1 MSRSRKTL
9 ALLLAAGVS
18 VAAVAGVVTTRSP
31 AEAQTAQAQTAAA
44 APPPAE
50 VDVATVLARPV
61 VDWQSY
67 SGRLEAVDRVDI
79 RPQVPGT
86 IVAVHFRNGA
96 LVRQGDVLFTIDPRP
111 YEAEV
116 ARAEAQVAAAQAR
129 VRLTASDLDRAQ
141 KLVRD
146 DTISRSAMDQ
156 KDNAARE
163 AAANLKAAQA
173 ALELARLNLGYTRV
187 TAPVSGRVSRAE
199 RTVGNV
205 VAAGA
210 AAEPLTTLVSVS
222 PIYASFDVDEQTYL
236 RHIAPVKDSGD
247 IPVRLGLAN
256 EDGHPR
262 AGTVEHV
269 DNRLDSVSGT
279 IRVRAKF
286 DNPDGLLVPGLYA
299 RIRVGGTTPYDALL
313 VDDRAIGTD
322 QDKKFVLAVT
332 PENVVEY
339 RPVKLGALQNGL
351 RVVTAGLS
359 AGERVVVNGLQ
370 RARPGMTVA
379 PKTVAMAPGE
389 FRDEKTQTAQR

>member
-1 MSRSRKTL
+1 MTASRAKF
-9 ALLLAAGVS
+9 AVVLAAGVS
-18 VAAVAGVVTTRSP
+18 LAAVAVTMSGRHP
-31 AEAQTAQAQTAAA
+31 AEAQTA
-44 APPPAE
+44 PPPVVAE
-50 VDVATVLARPV
+50 VDVATVQAKPV
-61 VDWQSY
+61 TDWQSY
-67 SGRLEAVDRVDI
+67 SGRLEAVDRVEI

-86 IVAVHFRNGA
+86 IVAVHFRNGS

-129 VRLTASDLDRAQ
+129 VRYTAADLDRGQ
-141 KLVRD
+141 RLIKD
-146 DTISRSAMDQ
+146 DTISRRSMDE
-156 KDNAARE
+156 KENAARE

-173 ALELARLNLGYTRV
+173 ALDIARLNLGYTQV

-236 RHIAPVKDSGD
+236 RHIATVKDAAD

-256 EDGHPR
+256 EEGHPR

-279 IRVRAKF
+279 IRVRARF
-286 DNPDGLLVPGLYA
+286 DNADGLLVPGLYA
-299 RIRVGGTTPYDALL
+299 RLKVGGTTPYDALL

-322 QDKKFVLAVT
+322 QDKKFVLVVGA
-332 PENVVEY
+332 EDRVEY
-339 RPVKLGALQNGL
+339 RAVKLGPLQDGL

-359 AGERVVVNGLQ
+359 SGERVVVNGLQ
-370 RARPGMTVA
+370 HARPGTQVS
-379 PKTVAMAPGE
+379 PKTVAMGAD
-389 FRDEKTQTAQR
+389 RVQTAAR

>member
-1 MSRSRKTL
+1 M
-9 ALLLAAGVS
+9 S
-18 VAAVAGVVTTRSP
+18 VAAVTGVATLRSP
-31 AEAQTAQAQTAAA
+31 AEAQTAAP

-50 VDVATVLARPV
+50 VDVASVLARPV

-67 SGRLEAVDRVDI
+67 SGRLEAVDRVDV

-129 VRLTASDLDRAQ
+129 VRFTASDLDRAQ

-146 DTISRSAMDQ
+146 DTISRSTMDQ
-156 KDNAARE
+156 KENAARE

-173 ALELARLNLGYTRV
+173 ALELARLNLGYTQV
-187 TAPVSGRVSRAE
+187 TAPVAGRVSRAE

-210 AAEPLTTLVSVS
+210 AAEALTTLVSVS

-236 RHIAPVKDSGD
+236 RHIAPVKDSGG

-256 EDGHPR
+256 EDGTPR

-299 RIRVGGTTPYDALL
+299 RVKVGGTAPYDALL

-322 QDKKFVLAVT
+322 QDKKFVLVVT
-332 PENVVEY
+332 PENTVEY

-359 AGERVVVNGLQ
+359 AGERVVVNGIQ
-370 RARPGMTVA
+370 RARPGMPIT
-379 PKTVAMAPGE
+379 PKMVAMGE
-389 FRDEKTQTAQR
+389 EKTQTAAR

>member
-1 MSRSRKTL
+1 MSASRTKF

-18 VAAVAGVVTTRSP
+18 AAAVAGVYATRSP
-31 AEAQTAQAQTAAA
+31 AEAQTAA

-50 VDVATVLARPV
+50 VDVAAVTARPV

-67 SGRLEAVDRVDI
+67 SGRLEAVDRVDV
-79 RPQVPGT
+79 RPQVPGA

-129 VRLTASDLDRAQ
+129 VRFTASDLDRAQ
-141 KLVRD
+141 RLVRD
-146 DTISRSAMDQ
+146 DTISRAVMDQ

-163 AAANLKAAQA
+163 ATANLKGAQA

-222 PIYASFDVDEQTYL
+222 PIYAAFDVDEQTYL
-236 RHIAPVKDSGD
+236 RHIAGVKDSGD

-256 EDGHPR
+256 EDGTPR
-262 AGTVEHV
+262 DGIVEHV

-279 IRVRAKF
+279 IRVRARF

-299 RIRVGGTTPYDALL
+299 RLKVGGTAPYDALL

-322 QDKKFVLAVT
+322 QDKKFVLVVS
-332 PENVVEY
+332 PDNRVEY

-359 AGERVVVNGLQ
+359 AGERVVVNGTQ
-370 RARPGMTVA
+370 RARPGAAVA
-379 PKTVAMAPGE
+379 PKMVAMGE
-389 FRDEKTQTAQR
+389 EKTQTAQR